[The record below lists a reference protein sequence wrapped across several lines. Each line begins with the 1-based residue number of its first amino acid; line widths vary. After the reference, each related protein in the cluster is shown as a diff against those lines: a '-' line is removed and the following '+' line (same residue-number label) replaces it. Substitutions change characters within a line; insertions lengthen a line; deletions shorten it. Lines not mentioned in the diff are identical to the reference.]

1 METWLAAE
9 SIQAGESAHRRHK
22 GDDMRMARAQLAF
35 PNAAARHAPSGSMA
49 RWDLSA
55 GLMQARADTFTL
67 YLQTRRSHRYI
78 SGPHFRQ
85 YHDLLQAHAEELAA
99 ASHAL
104 DERLRHLRGNEAC
117 SIELGIS
124 VYTSNDDDAEYITP
138 EDLLVQLRVDNQILV
153 GTLRSAQALCQ
164 KSGDIV
170 TESLIDVWID
180 EARRRAAVLMDA
192 TWND

>member
-1 METWLAAE
+1 MP
-9 SIQAGESAHRRHK
+9 
-22 GDDMRMARAQLAF
+22 MVRAQLAF
-35 PNAAARHAPSGSMA
+35 PDAVARHARSGSMA
-49 RWDLSA
+49 RWDFSA
-55 GLMQARADTFTL
+55 GLMKVRADTSTL
-67 YLQTRRSHRYI
+67 YLKIRRSHRYI
-78 SGPHFRQ
+78 SGPHFLQ
-85 YHDLLQAHAEELAA
+85 YRALLHAHAEQLAA
-99 ASHAL
+99 AGHAL

-117 SIELGIS
+117 SIELGIN
-124 VYTSNDDDAEYITP
+124 VHTSDDDVEYVTP

-164 KSGDIV
+164 RSGDIV